1 MVYNVPLALLSS
13 YCDED
18 VVVRSSD
25 PGALVEAAL
34 EDDSTRIKAVQ
45 LLSPGRRADE
55 LIVLPPSVAI
65 YLCLMELHQ
74 DEGIIPVW
82 SQFFKDRSVRLVL
95 PVVTGF
101 GQVAKEAMRAG
112 LRIMLVID
120 QPDEALVEDLKD
132 IFVFFTREPD
142 VKEPVD
148 FFYSLFSSFL
158 TKRVESLWQ
167 IQEEHPSSYRYV
179 TESGEVTLSKRLDH
193 TTYDSDLAS
202 FLADY
207 KLNLFV
213 RKEECCSCRFFSHCE
228 GYFKL
233 PRDGYSCRAIKKLFD
248 LMWDT
253 ATELRTD
260 LSQAPRTAGA
270 DL

>member
-13 YCDED
+13 YRDED

-25 PGALVEAAL
+25 PEALVKAAL
-34 EDDSTRIKAVQ
+34 EGDSTRIRAVQ
-45 LLSPGRRADE
+45 LLSPGQRADE
-55 LIVLPPSVAI
+55 LIVLPPSVANDF
-65 YLCLMELHQ
+65 CLGELHQ
-74 DEGIIPVW
+74 DEGITPVW
-82 SQFFKDRSVRLVL
+82 SRFLKDRSVRLML
-95 PVVTGF
+95 PVVKGF

-120 QPDEALVEDLKD
+120 QPDDTLVEDLKD

-142 VKEPVD
+142 VKAPAE
-148 FFYSLFSSFL
+148 FFYTLFSSFL

-167 IQEEHPSSYRYV
+167 IQEEHPSSYRYA

-193 TTYDSDLAS
+193 TVYGSDLSS
-202 FLADY
+202 FLADH
-207 KLNLFV
+207 KLDLFV
-213 RKEECCSCRFFSHCE
+213 RKEECCSCKFFSHCE

-248 LMWDT
+248 LVWDT
-253 ATELRTD
+253 AAELRTD
-260 LSQAPRTAGA
+260 LSQAPGPAEGG
-270 DL
+270 L